1 MKKIVIIILQN
12 TEKIKKRKTKSNISS
27 PYKLSQYHEPEI
39 VNSGQ
44 LVLLWRYIRPQST
57 NYLVCVSC
65 LAQLRIKKLDILI
78 FGAENKNEVV

>member
-12 TEKIKKRKTKSNISS
+12 TEKIKRKTKSNISS

-44 LVLLWRYIRPQST
+44 LVLLRRYIRPQST

-65 LAQLRIKKLDILI
+65 PAQLRIKKLDILI